1 MVYDKGAMQN
11 MKNKKNYMLLFILL
25 VFVTMGC
32 ADSDTDD
39 VFVQL
44 DETQENTVVEEE
56 IQTFSEEITTDIEIE
71 NTIYVYICGAVVK
84 PGVYDVLEG
93 SRLFEVIQRADGFC
107 NNADK
112 TFLNLARQVND
123 GEQIIVYTVEETEE
137 LKKNGQIQIPENTF
151 SEKVSPI
158 DNGLIDINTA
168 TVSELTTIT
177 GIGESRAQAII
188 NYRQQ
193 HGRLNSI
200 EDIKN
205 VNGIKDGLFSKIKD
219 KITVT
224 GKAG

>member
-32 ADSDTDD
+32 ADSDNDD

-44 DETQENTVVEEE
+44 DEIQENTVAEE

-84 PGVYDVLEG
+84 PGVYDVSED

-168 TVSELTTIT
+168 TFSELTTIT

-193 HGRLNSI
+193 HGRFNSI

>member
-1 MVYDKGAMQN
+1 

-112 TFLNLARQVND
+112 TFSL
-123 GEQIIVYTVEETEE
+123 
-137 LKKNGQIQIPENTF
+137 
-151 SEKVSPI
+151 
-158 DNGLIDINTA
+158 
-168 TVSELTTIT
+168 
-177 GIGESRAQAII
+177 
-188 NYRQQ
+188 
-193 HGRLNSI
+193 
-200 EDIKN
+200 
-205 VNGIKDGLFSKIKD
+205 
-219 KITVT
+219 
-224 GKAG
+224 